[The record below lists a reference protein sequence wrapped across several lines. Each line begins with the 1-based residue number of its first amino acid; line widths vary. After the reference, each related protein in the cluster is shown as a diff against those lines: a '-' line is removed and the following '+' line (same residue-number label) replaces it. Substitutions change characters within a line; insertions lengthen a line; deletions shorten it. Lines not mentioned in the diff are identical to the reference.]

1 MVSFLDLEKNDCC
14 VTFFLLNYDYFCI
27 TIIKREA
34 ITPTGKNKEKAMK
47 LGQIRTHD
55 TIKENN
61 NGIDGIFLVRTYSQ
75 CLSKFQNPAEVSLQI
90 TKEISLPEG
99 FSWMDLSMAGRGNAC
114 ACALVIN
121 SDMQIV
127 AGKEIVAAA
136 ISAAKNADEQ
146 GLVDFLEGSAQ

>member
-1 MVSFLDLEKNDCC
+1 
-14 VTFFLLNYDYFCI
+14 
-27 TIIKREA
+27 
-34 ITPTGKNKEKAMK
+34 MK

-55 TIKENN
+55 TIMENN

-75 CLSKFQNPAEVSLQI
+75 CLSKLQNPAEVSLQI
-90 TKEISLPEG
+90 TKEIILPEG
-99 FSWMDLSMAGRGNAC
+99 FSWMDFSRAGRGNAC